1 MVMASRASEKQPGK
15 YRADVDGMRAL
26 AVVLVV
32 LNHVGLGFAG
42 GYVGVDVFFVIS
54 GYLITGIVWRELL
67 AGSFSFGG
75 FYERRARRILPAFGV
90 TALVTLAAG
99 WYLLLP
105 YEYKLL
111 GRSVVAASL
120 GFSNITFWGE
130 SGYFDM
136 AAAEKPFLHTWS
148 LGVEEQF
155 YLVLPGLMFV
165 LFRLGLGRWL
175 PGVFVGLF
183 AASLGLSVWLL
194 ESQPGFTF
202 YWLPTRAWELMAGS
216 LLALAPMWRVEKRI
230 WREILAVLGLGLIVG
245 PALFYGK
252 ETAFPG
258 MAAMAPVLGA
268 VLLIGGGSAGGS
280 LVRAMLEWRPVV
292 FVGVISYSLYLVHWP
307 MMAFANY
314 LAMGPM
320 GAVGKLMLVAV
331 SVVLAIVSWW
341 LVERP
346 FRGKGLIVSRRMM
359 FVFAGVVVGVV
370 VSGGM
375 FVQKRHGFPWR
386 LEAEGRAILETQRVD
401 SRWWGIDLHALDVP
415 ERLAPF
421 GAVGKRPEVLVWGD
435 SHAKALLPGL
445 DELFK
450 QHGISGVAA
459 IHSGV
464 PPVAGLTRKFQ
475 EFSPEDL
482 VEYGEKVLLA
492 AAELKVSHVVL
503 ACYWESYSK
512 GNRELFREAVF
523 GTVARLRELG
533 ITPCFVEDVPV
544 FFYHL
549 GITRVMCLGFRGRAG
564 LGAPRGLTEK
574 EYESQTVFQR
584 EIRQE
589 LEEMGA
595 LVFAPARYL
604 RRGDGLE
611 GYYANDGDAS
621 FYIDKDHLSVRGA
634 MVVRGAFEGLLQ
646 RRVAVGR

>member
-1 MVMASRASEKQPGK
+1 MASRASEKQPGK

-120 GFSNITFWGE
+120 GFSNIIFWGE

-183 AASLGLSVWLL
+183 MASLGLSVWLL

-202 YWLPTRAWELMAGS
+202 YWLPTRAWELLAGS

-314 LAMGPM
+314 
-320 GAVGKLMLVAV
+320 
-331 SVVLAIVSWW
+331 
-341 LVERP
+341 
-346 FRGKGLIVSRRMM
+346 F
-359 FVFAGVVVGVV
+359 
-370 VSGGM
+370 
-375 FVQKRHGFPWR
+375 
-386 LEAEGRAILETQRVD
+386 GRADGVWVCR
-401 SRWWGIDLHALDVP
+401 G
-415 ERLAPF
+415 
-421 GAVGKRPEVLVWGD
+421 GGGGGCKRGYVC
-435 SHAKALLPGL
+435 AKAPW
-445 DELFK
+445 
-450 QHGISGVAA
+450 ISVE
-459 IHSGV
+459 
-464 PPVAGLTRKFQ
+464 AG
-475 EFSPEDL
+475 
-482 VEYGEKVLLA
+482 G
-492 AAELKVSHVVL
+492 
-503 ACYWESYSK
+503 
-512 GNRELFREAVF
+512 G
-523 GTVARLRELG
+523 G
-533 ITPCFVEDVPV
+533 
-544 FFYHL
+544 
-549 GITRVMCLGFRGRAG
+549 
-564 LGAPRGLTEK
+564 
-574 EYESQTVFQR
+574 
-584 EIRQE
+584 
-589 LEEMGA
+589 
-595 LVFAPARYL
+595 
-604 RRGDGLE
+604 
-611 GYYANDGDAS
+611 
-621 FYIDKDHLSVRGA
+621 
-634 MVVRGAFEGLLQ
+634 
-646 RRVAVGR
+646 